1 MNNNFNEFRKIW
13 ELQKVFEGGYV
24 KESDISCK
32 DKNKLLDLYNSQI
45 QTLKIDVNMK
55 QKELNKITE
64 WVNQKYEMAIEKK
77 LTVN

>member
-13 ELQKVFEGGYV
+13 ELQKVFECGCL

-32 DKNKLLDLYNSQI
+32 EKDKLLDLYNSQI
-45 QTLKIDVNMK
+45 QTLKIDVNRK